1 MTTMTAVVD
10 VPSDADEAEKQ
21 KILQN

>member
-10 VPSDADEAEKQ
+10 FPSDADEAEKQ